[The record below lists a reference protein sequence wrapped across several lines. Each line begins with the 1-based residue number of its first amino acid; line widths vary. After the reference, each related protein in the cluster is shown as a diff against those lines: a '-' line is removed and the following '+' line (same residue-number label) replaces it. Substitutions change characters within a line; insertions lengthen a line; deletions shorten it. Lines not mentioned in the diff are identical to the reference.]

1 MSNLVP
7 IRLSL
12 RTTSTP
18 STQLSK
24 ISVVISIAS
33 VLYRLHLLSFHLM
46 GHIVLLRHR
55 LKMTSPFSVLDDK
68 GGEKGGEKK

>member
-1 MSNLVP
+1 
-7 IRLSL
+7 
-12 RTTSTP
+12 
-18 STQLSK
+18 
-24 ISVVISIAS
+24 
-33 VLYRLHLLSFHLM
+33 M